1 MKKIKLSLL
10 GLFLIAITISCNQQQ
25 DNKMINNFSIDV
37 SLSEEEIAE
46 GILTPEI
53 LWKFGRIGEVQIS
66 KDGKNIIYTISNYSL
81 ELNKGFTHIYKI
93 PINNG
98 KPTAL
103 TSGKFS
109 CFNPRWINND
119 EQIAFIST
127 EEGVPQIF
135 IMNSD
140 GSDKQK
146 ISEVESGINSFEFAP
161 DQDKLLFCSDVKID
175 KTPADIYPD
184 LPEVNV
190 IIAEDLMYRHWNAW
204 HDYAYSHIFVANYD
218 NNTLTNVSDI
228 MEGEAYDA
236 PLSPYF
242 DNTEITWSPDGKY
255 IAYTCKKMPRFQYAL
270 STDSD
275 IYLYNTETEE
285 TKNITEGMLGYD
297 KYPVFSNNMEFIAW
311 ESMQTPGYESDKNRL
326 MIMNLTTEEK
336 EDLTRNFDQNVSN
349 LVWNKD
355 DNFIYFISG
364 YHARHQ
370 IYKIDKN
377 NRSVTQITNGDHDY
391 SYFDL
396 FGEDSI
402 IANKM
407 SIKQATEIYIV
418 DNEGSETQLT
428 HTNQHIYDNIEM
440 ADFQEKWV
448 TTSDGKQMLVWLIL
462 PPNFDSTA
470 QYPAILYCQGGPQSA
485 VSQFWSYRWN
495 FQIMASN
502 GYVVIAPNR
511 RGLPSFGHEWNAQI
525 SGDYGGQ
532 NMKDYLTAVDEMK
545 KLSFI
550 DEDRIGAVGASY
562 GGFSVFWLAGHH
574 EGRFKAF
581 ISHCGMFNLESQY
594 AATEEMFFVNHD
606 LGGAYWE
613 KDNQV
618 AMNSYANSPHRFVD
632 KWDTPILII
641 SGMYDFRIPYTES
654 IQAFNAA
661 RLNGVESKLLIFPE
675 ETHFVL
681 KPQNSILWQREFKAW
696 LDKYLK

>member
-1 MKKIKLSLL
+1 MMKIKLVIL
-10 GLFLIAITISCNQQQ
+10 GFCVFALAVSCNQHKE
-25 DNKMINNFSIDV
+25 NEVNEGFKIDV
-37 SLSEEEIAE
+37 SLSESELAG

-53 LWKFGRIGEVQIS
+53 LWKFGRVGDVQVSENGENV
-66 KDGKNIIYTISNYSL
+66 IYTLTYYSV
-81 ELNKGFTHIYKI
+81 ELNKGFTHIYTI
-93 PINNG
+93 PVSSG
-98 KPTAL
+98 EPKAL
-103 TSGKFS
+103 TKGEYN
-109 CFNPRWINND
+109 CFNPRWVQNNKK
-119 EQIAFIST
+119 IAFIST
-127 EEGVPQIF
+127 EEGTPQIF
-135 IMNSD
+135 VMNTD
-140 GSDKQK
+140 GSEKQK
-146 ISEVESGINSFEFAP
+146 ISDIESGINSFEFSP
-161 DQDKLLFCSDVKID
+161 DGKRLLFCSDVKVD
-175 KTPADIYPD
+175 KTPAEIYPD

-190 IIAEDLMYRHWNAW
+190 IIAEDLMYRHWNSW
-204 HDYAYSHIFVANYD
+204 HDYAYSHIFVADYD
-218 NNTLTNVSDI
+218 NTGLANVIDI

-242 DNTEITWSPDGKY
+242 DNSEITWSPDGKFV
-255 IAYTCKKMPRFQYAL
+255 AYTCKKMSRFEYAL

-275 IYLYNTETEE
+275 IYLFNTENGE

-297 KYPVFSNNMEFIAW
+297 KYPVFSNNMEYIAW
-311 ESMQTPGYESDKNRL
+311 ESMETPGYESDKNRL
-326 MIMNLTTEEK
+326 MIMNLNTGEK
-336 EDLTRNFDQNVSN
+336 EYLTRNFDQNVSN
-349 LVWNKD
+349 LVWSKD
-355 DNFIYFISG
+355 DNYIYFISG

-370 IYKIDKN
+370 IYKINTD
-377 NRSVTQITNGDHDY
+377 NRSITQITSGNHDY
-391 SYFDL
+391 YYFKT
-396 FGEDSI
+396 FGNDEI

-407 SIKQATEIYIV
+407 SMKQASEIFIV
-418 DNEGSETQLT
+418 NNEGAEKQLT
-428 HTNQHIYDNIEM
+428 YVNKHIYDNIKMSE
-440 ADFQEKWV
+440 FQEKWV
-448 TTSDGKQMLVWLIL
+448 TTTDGKQMLVWLIL

-511 RGLPSFGHEWNAQI
+511 RGLPSFGQEWNAQI

-545 KLSFI
+545 KLDFI
-550 DEDRIGAVGASY
+550 DGNRIGAVGASY

-613 KDNQV
+613 KDNAV

-641 SGMYDFRIPYTES
+641 SGGYDFRIPYTES
-654 IQAFNAA
+654 LQAFNAA

-696 LDKYLK
+696 LDKYL

>member
-1 MKKIKLSLL
+1 MKIKLVIL
-10 GLFLIAITISCNQQQ
+10 GFCVFALAVSCNQHKE
-25 DNKMINNFSIDV
+25 NEVNEGFKIDV
-37 SLSEEEIAE
+37 SLSESELAG

-53 LWKFGRIGEVQIS
+53 LWKFGRVGDVQVSENGENV
-66 KDGKNIIYTISNYSL
+66 IYTLTYYSV
-81 ELNKGFTHIYKI
+81 ELNKGFTHIYTI
-93 PINNG
+93 PVSSG
-98 KPTAL
+98 EPKAL
-103 TSGKFS
+103 TKGEYN
-109 CFNPRWINND
+109 CFNPRWVQNNKK
-119 EQIAFIST
+119 IAFIST
-127 EEGVPQIF
+127 EEGTPQIF
-135 IMNSD
+135 VMNTD
-140 GSDKQK
+140 GSEKQK
-146 ISEVESGINSFEFAP
+146 ISDIESGINSFEFSP
-161 DQDKLLFCSDVKID
+161 VGKRLLFCSDVKVD
-175 KTPADIYPD
+175 KTPAEIYPD

-190 IIAEDLMYRHWNAW
+190 IIAEDLMYRHWNSW
-204 HDYAYSHIFVANYD
+204 HDYAYSHIFVADYD
-218 NNTLTNVSDI
+218 NTGLANVIDI

-242 DNTEITWSPDGKY
+242 DNSEITWSPDGKFV
-255 IAYTCKKMPRFQYAL
+255 AYTCKKMSRFEYAL

-275 IYLYNTETEE
+275 IYLFNTENGE

-297 KYPVFSNNMEFIAW
+297 KYPVFSNNMEYIAW
-311 ESMQTPGYESDKNRL
+311 ESMETPGYESDKNRL
-326 MIMNLTTEEK
+326 MIMNLNTGEK
-336 EDLTRNFDQNVSN
+336 EYLTRNFDQNVSN
-349 LVWNKD
+349 LVWSKD
-355 DNFIYFISG
+355 DNYIYFISG

-370 IYKIDKN
+370 IYKINTD
-377 NRSVTQITNGDHDY
+377 NRSITQITSGNHDY
-391 SYFDL
+391 YYFKT
-396 FGEDSI
+396 FGNDEI

-407 SIKQATEIYIV
+407 SMKQASEIFIV
-418 DNEGSETQLT
+418 NNEGAEKQLT
-428 HTNQHIYDNIEM
+428 YVNKHIYDNIKMSE
-440 ADFQEKWV
+440 FQEKWV
-448 TTSDGKQMLVWLIL
+448 TTTDGKQMLVWLIL

-511 RGLPSFGHEWNAQI
+511 RGLPSFGQEWNAQI

-545 KLSFI
+545 KLDFI
-550 DEDRIGAVGASY
+550 DENRIGAVGASY

-613 KDNQV
+613 KDNAV

-641 SGMYDFRIPYTES
+641 SGGYDFRIPYTES
-654 IQAFNAA
+654 LQAFNAA

-696 LDKYLK
+696 LDKYL

>member
-1 MKKIKLSLL
+1 MKIKLVIL
-10 GLFLIAITISCNQQQ
+10 GFCVFALAVSCNQHKE
-25 DNKMINNFSIDV
+25 NEVNEGFKIDV
-37 SLSEEEIAE
+37 SLSESELAG

-53 LWKFGRIGEVQIS
+53 LWKFGRVGDVQVSENGENV
-66 KDGKNIIYTISNYSL
+66 IYTLTYYSV
-81 ELNKGFTHIYKI
+81 ELNKGFTHIYTI
-93 PINNG
+93 PVSSG
-98 KPTAL
+98 EPKAL
-103 TSGKFS
+103 TKGEYN
-109 CFNPRWINND
+109 CFNPRWVQNNKK
-119 EQIAFIST
+119 IAFIST
-127 EEGVPQIF
+127 EEGTPQIF
-135 IMNSD
+135 VMNTD
-140 GSDKQK
+140 GSEKQK
-146 ISEVESGINSFEFAP
+146 ISDIESGINSFEFSP
-161 DQDKLLFCSDVKID
+161 DGKRLLFCSDVKVD
-175 KTPADIYPD
+175 KTPAEIYPD

-190 IIAEDLMYRHWNAW
+190 IIAEDLMYRHWNSW
-204 HDYAYSHIFVANYD
+204 HDYAYSHIFVADYD
-218 NNTLTNVSDI
+218 NTGLANVIDI

-242 DNTEITWSPDGKY
+242 DNSEITWSPDGKFV
-255 IAYTCKKMPRFQYAL
+255 AYTCKKMSRFEYAL

-275 IYLYNTETEE
+275 IYLFNTENGE

-297 KYPVFSNNMEFIAW
+297 KYPVFSNNMEYIAW
-311 ESMQTPGYESDKNRL
+311 ESMETPGYESDKNRL
-326 MIMNLTTEEK
+326 MIMNLNTGEK
-336 EDLTRNFDQNVSN
+336 EYLTRNFDQNVSN
-349 LVWNKD
+349 LVWSKD
-355 DNFIYFISG
+355 DNYIYFISG

-370 IYKIDKN
+370 IYKINTD
-377 NRSVTQITNGDHDY
+377 NRSITQITSGNHDY
-391 SYFDL
+391 YYFKT
-396 FGEDSI
+396 FGNDEI

-407 SIKQATEIYIV
+407 SMKQASEIFIV
-418 DNEGSETQLT
+418 NNEGAEKQLT
-428 HTNQHIYDNIEM
+428 YVNKHIYDNIKMSE
-440 ADFQEKWV
+440 FQEKWV
-448 TTSDGKQMLVWLIL
+448 TTTDGKQMLVWLIL

-511 RGLPSFGHEWNAQI
+511 RGLPSFGQEWNAQI

-545 KLSFI
+545 KLAFI
-550 DEDRIGAVGASY
+550 DGNRIGAVGASY

-613 KDNQV
+613 KDNAV

-641 SGMYDFRIPYTES
+641 SGGYDFRIPYTES
-654 IQAFNAA
+654 LQAFNAA

-696 LDKYLK
+696 LDKYL

>member
-1 MKKIKLSLL
+1 MKIKLVIL
-10 GLFLIAITISCNQQQ
+10 GFCVFALAVSCNQHKE
-25 DNKMINNFSIDV
+25 NEVNEGFKIDV
-37 SLSEEEIAE
+37 SLSESELAG

-53 LWKFGRIGEVQIS
+53 LWKFGRVGDVQVSENGENV
-66 KDGKNIIYTISNYSL
+66 IYTLTYYSV
-81 ELNKGFTHIYKI
+81 ELNKGFTHIYTI
-93 PINNG
+93 PVSSG
-98 KPTAL
+98 EPKAL
-103 TSGKFS
+103 TKGEYN
-109 CFNPRWINND
+109 CFNPRWVQNNKK
-119 EQIAFIST
+119 IAFIST
-127 EEGVPQIF
+127 EEGTPQIF
-135 IMNSD
+135 VMNTD
-140 GSDKQK
+140 GSEKQK
-146 ISEVESGINSFEFAP
+146 ISDIESGINSFEFSP
-161 DQDKLLFCSDVKID
+161 DGKRLLFCSDVKVD
-175 KTPADIYPD
+175 KTPAEIYPD

-190 IIAEDLMYRHWNAW
+190 IIAEDLMYRHWNSW
-204 HDYAYSHIFVANYD
+204 HDYAYSHIFVADYD
-218 NNTLTNVSDI
+218 NTGLANVIDI

-242 DNTEITWSPDGKY
+242 DNSEITWSPDGKFV
-255 IAYTCKKMPRFQYAL
+255 AYTCKKMSRFEYAL

-275 IYLYNTETEE
+275 IYLFNTENGE

-297 KYPVFSNNMEFIAW
+297 KYPVFSNNMEYIAW
-311 ESMQTPGYESDKNRL
+311 ESMETPGYESDKNRL
-326 MIMNLTTEEK
+326 MIMNLNTGEK
-336 EDLTRNFDQNVSN
+336 EYLTRNFDQNVSN
-349 LVWNKD
+349 LVWSKD
-355 DNFIYFISG
+355 DNYIYFISG

-370 IYKIDKN
+370 IYKINTD
-377 NRSVTQITNGDHDY
+377 NRSITQITSGNHDY
-391 SYFDL
+391 YYFKT
-396 FGEDSI
+396 FGNDEI

-407 SIKQATEIYIV
+407 SMKQASEIFIV
-418 DNEGSETQLT
+418 NNEGAEKQLT
-428 HTNQHIYDNIEM
+428 YVNKHIYDNIKMSE
-440 ADFQEKWV
+440 FQEKWV
-448 TTSDGKQMLVWLIL
+448 TTTDGKQMLVWLIL

-511 RGLPSFGHEWNAQI
+511 RGLPSFGQEWNAQI

-545 KLSFI
+545 KLDFI
-550 DEDRIGAVGASY
+550 DENRIGAVGASY

-613 KDNQV
+613 KDNAV

-641 SGMYDFRIPYTES
+641 SGGYDFRIPYTES
-654 IQAFNAA
+654 LQAFNAA

-696 LDKYLK
+696 LDKYL